1 MRITPEYFIKI
12 IDTAVGRTI
21 SDILSED
28 ISNYKKIDK
37 VKNFLD
43 YEFEIFPHTVLT
55 PDDPSKEIRTYFFLE
70 EDGVLFQF
78 SYITEDIDIRITFGN
93 PGIYCYLYCDYG
105 SRNISKE
112 EIDEIDADLSYHL
125 LGSSNFFDM
134 GEEELNKVLKV
145 KSSCE

>member
-1 MRITPEYFIKI
+1 MRITPEYFIKV

-55 PDDPSKEIRTYFFLE
+55 PNEPTKEIRTYLFLE
-70 EDGVLFQF
+70 EDYTVFQF

-93 PGIYCYLYCDYG
+93 PEVYCYLYCDYG

-112 EIDEIDADLSYHL
+112 EIDEIDGDVSYHL
-125 LGSSNFFDM
+125 LSANNFFDIDK
-134 GEEELNKVLKV
+134 EELNKVLKV

>member
-1 MRITPEYFIKI
+1 MRITPEYFIKV

-21 SDILSED
+21 SDILRED

-43 YEFEIFPHTVLT
+43 YEFEILPITVIT
-55 PDDPSKEIRTYFFLE
+55 PDTPLKEIRTYLFLE

-93 PGIYCYLYCDYG
+93 PELYCYLYNGDR

-112 EIDEIDADLSYHL
+112 EIDEIEEEISYHL
-125 LGSSNFFDM
+125 LAANNFFDIDK
-134 GEEELNKVLKV
+134 EELDKILKV
-145 KSSCE
+145 KSK

>member
-1 MRITPEYFIKI
+1 MRITPEYFIKV

-43 YEFEIFPHTVLT
+43 YEFEIFPHTVIT
-55 PDDPSKEIRTYFFLE
+55 PNETSKEIRTYLFLE
-70 EDGVLFQF
+70 EVGVLFQF

-93 PGIYCYLYCDYG
+93 TETYCYLYCDYG

-112 EIDEIDADLSYHL
+112 EIDNIDTDLSYHL
-125 LGSSNFFDM
+125 LGSSNFFDID
-134 GEEELNKVLKV
+134 EEELNKVLKV
-145 KSSCE
+145 KSPCE